1 MYKRLALAIVARR
14 LNPNKSI
21 NMKTSCRKMITSN
34 FINIH
39 DLSLLFICTRQDGDA
54 HVQLFKFCSSIASM
68 SKRYVSDTE
77 AKEAVENDDHT
88 LIVDY
93 IDATIVTAETGIKAC
108 QQFRRAS
115 TKITN
120 NDSVKSHPARL
131 HSPVGDLQSHQSLR
145 FCAYRL
151 VADREDT
158 NADHVIGAPWQIRMQ
173 LTITLESTDVQPTQP
188 AIFYLKLRATES
200 KTNRCA
206 DWEQAV
212 NAPRWLMLTLVTTR
226 WSR

>member
-1 MYKRLALAIVARR
+1 MYGTNVCVGIEIDIASSTKLKLASKRASSSGVLPQR
-14 LNPNKSI
+14 LPSQDPC
-21 NMKTSCRKMITSN
+21 TD
-34 FINIH
+34 FVH
-39 DLSLLFICTRQDGDA
+39 DASLL
-54 HVQLFKFCSSIASM
+54 
-68 SKRYVSDTE
+68 
-77 AKEAVENDDHT
+77 NDW
-88 LIVDY
+88 
-93 IDATIVTAETGIKAC
+93 
-108 QQFRRAS
+108 
-115 TKITN
+115 
-120 NDSVKSHPARL
+120 L

>member
-1 MYKRLALAIVARR
+1 MDTIRTREFCAAAVTVMARVVDRRHLFQSCCESKKVVLLQWFDGWMDFPFFASKKTSLALAIVARR
-14 LNPNKSI
+14 LNPNKKFWEDGFSDVQRYVI
-21 NMKTSCRKMITSN
+21 QYLERITSN

-115 TKITN
+115 TKIT
-120 NDSVKSHPARL
+120 KSRPL
-131 HSPVGDLQSHQSLR
+131 
-145 FCAYRL
+145 Y
-151 VADREDT
+151 
-158 NADHVIGAPWQIRMQ
+158 
-173 LTITLESTDVQPTQP
+173 
-188 AIFYLKLRATES
+188 
-200 KTNRCA
+200 
-206 DWEQAV
+206 
-212 NAPRWLMLTLVTTR
+212 
-226 WSR
+226 